1 MQRLNDMSTSELIAT
16 ARGYAGSIKE
26 IGIYSELV
34 KELTTRLAASTAAA
48 NEGARHAARADALAV
63 ENAYLLPKAASE
75 LSNAWV
81 LHKYWVGIQ
90 VALMHVREGRL
101 HDGMVWLQNTISG
114 PGIEAPELKEF
125 SEIEAWA
132 AGQQKDSIGHV
143 RALEIIK
150 AETPATD
157 AELADIRNE
166 ALVQYANKTGFSFQN
181 RSIHAHFGSGNVMVG
196 SVTFDDGSAGVN
208 FAPVREKLGGVG
220 TDYEWTR
227 GKSTEDVDSVFV
239 ISSTSAAGLEVI
251 RNKLDEAI
259 EQLRKESGK

>member
-1 MQRLNDMSTSELIAT
+1 MQRLNDMSTSELIT
-16 ARGYAGSIKE
+16 IARNYSTSIKE

-48 NEGARHAARADALAV
+48 NEGSRHAARADALVA

-125 SEIEAWA
+125 AEIEAWA
-132 AGQQKDSIGHV
+132 AEQQKDSIGHV

-150 AETPATD
+150 AETPDTA
-157 AELADIRNE
+157 AALAAIRNE
-166 ALVQYANKTGFSFQN
+166 ERAEGAEPLVKALTVIANSEEIDGDTVVCDFSTL
-181 RSIHAHFGSGNVMVG
+181 V
-196 SVTFDDGSAGVN
+196 SV
-208 FAPVREKLGGVG
+208 
-220 TDYEWTR
+220 
-227 GKSTEDVDSVFV
+227 
-239 ISSTSAAGLEVI
+239 AAGAL
-251 RNKLDEAI
+251 RDHYAQ
-259 EQLRKESGK
+259 QLRKESCKCSS

>member
-1 MQRLNDMSTSELIAT
+1 MRLNDMATSELIT
-16 ARGYAGSIKE
+16 IARNYSTSIKGF
-26 IGIYSELV
+26 GIYSELV

-48 NEGARHAARADALAV
+48 NEGSRHAARADALAA

-125 SEIEAWA
+125 AEIEAWA

-150 AETPATD
+150 AETPAT
-157 AELADIRNE
+157 AAALADIEARGVEKFVEFNRQLASDYPMAMVAKALEVTELNGEQFAMRLRNE
-166 ALVQYANKTGFSFQN
+166 
-181 RSIHAHFGSGNVMVG
+181 
-196 SVTFDDGSAGVN
+196 
-208 FAPVREKLGGVG
+208 GGV
-220 TDYEWTR
+220 
-227 GKSTEDVDSVFV
+227 
-239 ISSTSAAGLEVI
+239 
-251 RNKLDEAI
+251 
-259 EQLRKESGK
+259 